1 MQVRTWSSN
10 VKYNTGLGVENEAV
24 GSNPGSDSSLLP
36 VSDHCQNTDHSVTF
50 EDCSGR
56 YGLPLGDHLRDSAL

>member
-1 MQVRTWSSN
+1 MVE
-10 VKYNTGLGVENEAV
+10 YNTGLWVETEAV
-24 GSNPGSDSSLLP
+24 GSSPGSDSSLPP

-56 YGLPLGDHLRDSAL
+56 YSLPLRDHLRDSAL